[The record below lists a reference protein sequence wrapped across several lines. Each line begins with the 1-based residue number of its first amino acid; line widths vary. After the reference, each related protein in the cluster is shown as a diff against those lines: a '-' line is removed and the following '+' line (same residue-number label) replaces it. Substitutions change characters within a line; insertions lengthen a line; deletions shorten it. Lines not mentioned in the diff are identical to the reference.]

1 MNAMDDK
8 IMLAGQI
15 VVLLF
20 IILTA
25 LIVVTAIGTI
35 VWLIISLTKD
45 AIEDW
50 LDDRRW

>member
-15 VVLLF
+15 ATLLF
-20 IILTA
+20 IILMA
-25 LIVVTAIGTI
+25 LIVVTAIGAM

-50 LDDRRW
+50 LDDRRR